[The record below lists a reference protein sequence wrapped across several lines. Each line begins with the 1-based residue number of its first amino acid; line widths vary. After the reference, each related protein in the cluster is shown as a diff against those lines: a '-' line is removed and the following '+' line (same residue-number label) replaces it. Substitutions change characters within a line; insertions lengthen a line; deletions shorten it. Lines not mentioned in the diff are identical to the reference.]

1 MSSNTNLHTLPN
13 SQHHGTPVAAE
24 LPNGKERSPTI
35 TLKTFAL
42 AAIAAHLPASSSEP
56 ELQFLQH
63 QRQQVDPQQ
72 QGWHRRFATYLEQP
86 SPIDQPLL
94 QLAVDLSLT
103 PIELL
108 AVALAAAVEA
118 DAIVGRALARIQAP
132 LGGSRPTLSLL
143 STALAA
149 IAEPGMS
156 PIHSLINGVA
166 VHSGLLQLMQEGA
179 PLPERSVRIP
189 LHLWSALEGEDGT
202 WAGTTIGLG
211 TVPPVPLPASLL
223 TTAQHQAESLH
234 HASRL
239 LILRTGS
246 LAEGRSVAAA
256 IAQCLQCRPL
266 FIETDLIPGL
276 SPWLLLRR
284 LLPVFCLDLAPG
296 ERKILPHLPF
306 YSGPMLVLCGP
317 DGSPE
322 MGGADVLNWVIPV
335 PDRSERQTLWQQAVE
350 NPDLAADLA
359 CYHRHGSGRIA
370 QLGRLA
376 QHYSRLNHHPQ
387 PIAADVVQAAWT
399 GAGVGL
405 DALAQPLAAPIPDDA
420 LVVTP
425 ALREELDNLLLRCR
439 SRDGLVQGLGTSATA
454 RYHPGV
460 CALLVGP
467 SGTGKTLAVGWLA
480 TRLGMPLYRVD
491 LAAVVSKY
499 IGETEKNL
507 AQLLARA
514 EQAEVI
520 LLFDEAD
527 SLFGKRTEVQQST
540 DRFANAQTNYLLQ
553 RIESYDGITLLTS
566 NSRTRFD
573 NAFSRRLDLVIE
585 FPLPRPQERRSLW
598 QSHLGS
604 HHTLT
609 AKDLN
614 QIATTTDLCGGHIR
628 NAVLAAAVFAQ
639 AENRPI
645 DYNDVLQGL
654 TAEYRKLGRQL
665 PVTLKAGD

>member
-1 MSSNTNLHTLPN
+1 MSSNSLPSTILN
-13 SQHHGTPVAAE
+13 VHSTTAPVEVQPLNHA
-24 LPNGKERSPTI
+24 RSPAI
-35 TLKTFAL
+35 TLKTYAL
-42 AAIAAHLPASSSEP
+42 AAIAAQLPPNPSEP
-56 ELQFLQH
+56 ELQFLQQ
-63 QRQQVDPQQ
+63 QRQQVDSQQ
-72 QGWHRRFATYLEQP
+72 HGWLQTLPAYLKQP
-86 SPIDQPLL
+86 ASEDVPLL
-94 QLAVDLSLT
+94 QLAAALHLT
-103 PIELL
+103 RIELL
-108 AVALAAAVEA
+108 TVALAAAVEA
-118 DAIVGRALARIQAP
+118 DAIVGRALARLQAP

-149 IAEPGMS
+149 VAEPGIS
-156 PIHSLINGVA
+156 AIHQLLNGVA
-166 VHSGLLQLMQEGA
+166 VQSGLLHLMQEGA
-179 PLPERSVRIP
+179 PLPERSLRVP
-189 LHLWSALEGEDGT
+189 LHLWAALEGHDGT
-202 WAGTTIGLG
+202 WTGTTVGLG
-211 TVPPVPLPASLL
+211 TIPPVPLPASILAA
-223 TTAQHQAESLH
+223 AQQQAASLH
-234 HASRL
+234 DASRL
-239 LILRTGS
+239 LVLRTGS
-246 LAEGRSVAAA
+246 TAEGRSVAAA
-256 IAQCLQCRPL
+256 IAHCLHCRPL
-266 FIETDLIPGL
+266 FIETDTIPGL
-276 SPWLLLRR
+276 TPWLLLRH

-296 ERKILPHLPF
+296 ERKLLPAPPF
-306 YSGPMLVLCGP
+306 YQGPMLALCGP

-322 MGGADVLNWVIPV
+322 IVGVDVLNWFIPV
-335 PDRSERQTLWQQAVE
+335 PDRTERQILWQQAVN
-350 NPDLAADLA
+350 NPDLASDLA
-359 CYHRHGSGRIA
+359 HYHRHGSGRIA

-376 QHYSRLNHHPQ
+376 HHYSTLHHHAQ
-387 PIAADVVQAAWT
+387 PTASDVVKAAWT

-405 DALAQPLAAPIPDDA
+405 DALAQPLPAPILDDA

-425 ALREELDNLLLRCR
+425 TLREELETLLLRCR
-439 SRDGLVQGLGTSATA
+439 SRDGLVQDLGASATA

-460 CALLVGP
+460 CALFVGP
-467 SGTGKTLAVGWLA
+467 SGTGKTLAAGWLA
-480 TRLGMPLYRVD
+480 TRLEMPLYRVD
-491 LAAVVSKY
+491 LASVVSKY

-527 SLFGKRTEVQQST
+527 SLFGKRTEVQQAN

-598 QSHLGS
+598 QSHLGT
-604 HHTLT
+604 HHTLS

-639 AENRPI
+639 AESRPI
-645 DYNDVLQGL
+645 NYNDILQGL

-665 PVTLKAGD
+665 PITLKPTS